1 MSKCWWQTFG
11 ITLSDVQKESHCFG
25 WTRNIRTTWVAE
37 GGATESEHVDEEQFA
52 YIYNYYRQ
60 LHMNISWN
68 APWTLATNSDT
79 SGLRYG
85 PKCIDILWLEM
96 NQHESAKINL
106 LWNKDMGSH
115 FVASSKS
122 NSKMLIRL
130 EKPFHLALLAVWCL
144 IRPRGD
150 SMT

>member
-1 MSKCWWQTFG
+1 MLVT
-11 ITLSDVQKESHCFG
+11 
-25 WTRNIRTTWVAE
+25 NIRNNAFRCSKRVSLLWLNQKHSDHLSCRRRSHRVGTCGRRT
-37 GGATESEHVDEEQFA
+37 
-52 YIYNYYRQ
+52 ICLYNDYSWQ

-106 LWNKDMGSH
+106 LWNIDMGSH